1 MLSLSNKWFKIKHK
15 AFLSPALP
23 SSVLPVW
30 QPGASQGGSCG
41 RLLWQLC
48 GAASGE
54 PTLPLQPGH
63 AGAQHVGRPHCPQ
76 DQGVPLTSTGAGRIS
91 WNQIGKC
98 QRIRTPEMFVFHL
111 FICDQINMLLSF
123 REEEQQE
130 TCPCPVE
137 TQQLLLDF
145 HQLLNTHCGWNT
157 ALSLS
162 DSLSLIYKRAPSP
175 LHCFVYTRSI
185 KSLNSSGI
193 SPIRGRASY
202 GTAINQSDGISLSD
216 DVRRC
221 SPISTFE
228 TNFKRCLKVAQLCT
242 YWI

>member
-1 MLSLSNKWFKIKHK
+1 
-15 AFLSPALP
+15 
-23 SSVLPVW
+23 
-30 QPGASQGGSCG
+30 
-41 RLLWQLC
+41 
-48 GAASGE
+48 
-54 PTLPLQPGH
+54 
-63 AGAQHVGRPHCPQ
+63 
-76 DQGVPLTSTGAGRIS
+76 
-91 WNQIGKC
+91 
-98 QRIRTPEMFVFHL
+98 MFVFHL
-111 FICDQINMLLSF
+111 FICVQINMLLSF

-145 HQLLNTHCGWNT
+145 HQLLNTHCGRDT
-157 ALSLS
+157 VLSLS

-193 SPIRGRASY
+193 SPIRGRAISCQHSLLLY
-202 GTAINQSDGISLSD
+202 SGTAINQSDRISLSD

-228 TNFKRCLKVAQLCT
+228 TNFKRCLKVTQLCT
-242 YWI
+242 Y